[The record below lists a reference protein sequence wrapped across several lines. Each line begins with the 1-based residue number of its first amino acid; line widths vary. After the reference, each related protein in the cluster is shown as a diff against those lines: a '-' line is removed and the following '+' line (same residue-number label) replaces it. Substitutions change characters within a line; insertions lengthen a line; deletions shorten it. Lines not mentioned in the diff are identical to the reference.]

1 MLFSAHHD
9 RLRIRLRIVRQG
21 CDVLLVFSGGSA
33 HLGAVALVSPHSNN
47 GDNLLILPGHRE
59 DALVLEAARNVS
71 ARLGCS
77 VCVCAGIHYDAITPE
92 EIQHVETMVRTLT
105 EQCITALT
113 KARLALSAPQ

>member
-1 MLFSAHHD
+1 MVFTAHHG
-9 RLRIRLRIVRQG
+9 RLCIRLRIVRQG
-21 CDVLLVFSGGSA
+21 CDVLLLFSGGAA
-33 HLGAVALVSPHSNN
+33 HLGAVALLSPHSHSGN
-47 GDNLLILPGHRE
+47 NLLTLPGHRE
-59 DALVLEAARNVS
+59 GALVLEAARNVS

-113 KARLALSAPQ
+113 KPHPALSVPQ